1 MSLPVKLILASNS
14 PRRKEILSGLR
25 VPFSIKV
32 KEVAEDF
39 PEDLQ
44 REEIAEFLAG
54 HKANAYLAD
63 LQPDEVVITAD
74 TIVWLKNSVLNKPQN
89 LEEARQML
97 FRLSG
102 NMHEVITGVSIATQK
117 HQEVFH
123 DISKVY
129 FKTLSAV
136 EIDFYLEHFRPLD
149 KAGAYGVQEFIGMI
163 GIERIEGSYFNV
175 MGLPIHLV
183 YEKLKELGVLNY

>member
-1 MSLPVKLILASNS
+1 MKLILASNS
-14 PRRKEILSGLR
+14 PRRKEILGGLKI
-25 VPFSIKV
+25 PFTIQV

-39 PEDLQ
+39 PADLQ

-54 HKANAYLAD
+54 HKANAYLPE
-63 LQPDEVVITAD
+63 LQENEVVITAD
-74 TIVWLKNSVLNKPQN
+74 TIVWLKDSVLNKPEN

-102 NMHEVITGVSIATQK
+102 NMHEVVTGVCIATRK

-123 DISKVY
+123 DVSRVY
-129 FKTLSAV
+129 FKTLSAQ
-136 EIDFYLEHFRPLD
+136 EIDFYLENFRPLD

-175 MGLPIHLV
+175 MGLPIHQV
-183 YEKLKELGVLNY
+183 YEKLKGLGLIPYSV